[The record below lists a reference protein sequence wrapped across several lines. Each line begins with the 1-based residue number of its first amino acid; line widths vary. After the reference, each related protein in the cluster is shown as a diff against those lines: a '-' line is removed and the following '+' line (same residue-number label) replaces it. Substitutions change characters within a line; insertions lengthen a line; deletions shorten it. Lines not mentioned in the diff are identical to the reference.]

1 MGRTILSARVKSR
14 PPNFWTLEDDSVL
27 LLSLIAHKRFD
38 VAPLISHRV
47 PGEDAPKAY
56 QLLMEWNSDLLG
68 VVLQWNNS
76 M

>member
-1 MGRTILSARVKSR
+1 MGRTILSDRVKSR
-14 PPNFWTLEDDSVL
+14 HRTFWTLEDDSVL
-27 LLSLIAHKRFD
+27 LLSLITHKRFD

-47 PGEDAPKAY
+47 RGEDAPKAY